1 MPKLKPLAWSSEDNL
16 YNFILTES
24 HARRLPQKRIAGRL
38 GISQQAY
45 SRKLRE
51 RRLSVSEAV
60 DILEMLDAE
69 LQIMQHD
76 DQPTRKE
83 RKTTGDR

>member
-38 GISQQAY
+38 GMSQQNY
-45 SRKLRE
+45 SNKLRQ
-51 RRLSVSEAV
+51 RRLTVAEAV
-60 DILEMLDAE
+60 EVLSMLDAE
-69 LQIMQHD
+69 LQIMQYD